1 MNNTCCPECLSSPKT
16 ILKSESSVLPLHLRL
31 TPSTLCPPSS
41 QPGVDCLEADRESK
55 EVLHSLSLLPSFLP
69 CAIMIG
75 LMNRDQASAA
85 ALPVVTSW
93 VKPGVWAG
101 TGHVTSLQHQE
112 VHAFLNLLEDSYLQ
126 QFFATDLCF
135 QISDKYLLAMALIYF
150 QRAGLQLSEYTHS
163 NLFLAL
169 YLANDMEEDREDP
182 KYEILPW
189 ALGGGW
195 RKLVPS
201 FLRQRDQL
209 WARMGY
215 RAAVSWHSCEEIMA
229 KEPSHWAWT
238 RERPAHHGG
247 ARRGS
252 PQGDQSC
259 SAALSRVSDLSPL
272 GCSIC
277 GCWVQW
283 DQSPF
288 PPREPSPRQNSSK
301 QRSLQQQSPKQPP
314 PAQSLPILSLAPWP
328 RNFFLILP
336 PMLQLEPG
344 TYTLQILPELAAT
357 TSPASWQ

>member
-1 MNNTCCPECLSSPKT
+1 
-16 ILKSESSVLPLHLRL
+16 
-31 TPSTLCPPSS
+31 
-41 QPGVDCLEADRESK
+41 
-55 EVLHSLSLLPSFLP
+55 
-69 CAIMIG
+69 MIS
-75 LMNRDQASAA
+75 LMNRGLESAA
-85 ALPVVTSW
+85 VLPAVTSW

-101 TGHVTSLQHQE
+101 TGHLPSHQCQE
-112 VHAFLNLLEDSYLQ
+112 VQAFLNLLEDSYLQ

-189 ALGGGW
+189 ALGRGW

-201 FLRQRDQL
+201 FLRRRDQL

-215 RAAVSWHSCEEIMA
+215 RAAVSRHCCEEVMA

-247 ARRGS
+247 AHRGS
-252 PQGDQSC
+252 PQGDRSC
-259 SAALSRVSDLSPL
+259 SAIMSHVSNLSPL
-272 GCSIC
+272 GCSVC
-277 GCWVQW
+277 GCWVRW
-283 DQSPF
+283 GHSPF
-288 PPREPSPRQNSSK
+288 PPKQPSPKQNSLK
-301 QRSLQQQSPKQPP
+301 QRPPQQHSPKQPP
-314 PAQSLPILSLAPWP
+314 PTRSLPALSLAPWP

-344 TYTLQILPELAAT
+344 TYTLQSECGEEGRGKG
-357 TSPASWQ
+357 WCVWFCF

>member
-1 MNNTCCPECLSSPKT
+1 M
-16 ILKSESSVLPLHLRL
+16 
-31 TPSTLCPPSS
+31 
-41 QPGVDCLEADRESK
+41 
-55 EVLHSLSLLPSFLP
+55 
-69 CAIMIG
+69 MIN
-75 LMNRDQASAA
+75 LMNRGQDFIA
-85 ALPVVTSW
+85 ALPAVTSW

-101 TGHVTSLQHQE
+101 NGHLPSRQHQE
-112 VHAFLNLLEDSYLQ
+112 VHTFLSLLEDSYLQ
-126 QFFATDLCF
+126 QFFATDLCY

-150 QRAGLQLSEYTHS
+150 QRAGLQLTEYTHS

-189 ALGGGW
+189 ALGQGW

-215 RAAVSWHSCEEIMA
+215 RAAVSRQCCEEVMA

-252 PQGDQSC
+252 PQADQNC
-259 SAALSRVSDLSPL
+259 SAVMSHVSSLSPL
-272 GCSIC
+272 GCSVC
-277 GCWVQW
+277 GCWVRW
-283 DQSPF
+283 DHSPF
-288 PPREPSPRQNSSK
+288 LPKQPSPKENSLK
-301 QRSLQQQSPKQPP
+301 QLPPQQQSPTKLPP
-314 PAQSLPILSLAPWP
+314 NRSFPTLSLAPWP

-344 TYTLQILPELAAT
+344 TYTLQIMPELAAVT
-357 TSPASWQ
+357 TSPASWQSIR

>member
-1 MNNTCCPECLSSPKT
+1 
-16 ILKSESSVLPLHLRL
+16 
-31 TPSTLCPPSS
+31 
-41 QPGVDCLEADRESK
+41 
-55 EVLHSLSLLPSFLP
+55 
-69 CAIMIG
+69 MIS
-75 LMNRDQASAA
+75 LMNRSQDSAA
-85 ALPVVTSW
+85 ALPAVTSW

-101 TGHVTSLQHQE
+101 TGNLPSRQRQE
-112 VHAFLNLLEDSYLQ
+112 VLAFLNLLEDSYLQ
-126 QFFATDLCF
+126 QFFATDRCF
-135 QISDKYLLAMALIYF
+135 QISDKYLLAMVLIYF

-189 ALGGGW
+189 ALGRGW

-215 RAAVSWHSCEEIMA
+215 RAAVSRHCCEEAMA

-252 PQGDQSC
+252 PQGDQNHPAVMPGIS
-259 SAALSRVSDLSPL
+259 SLSPL
-272 GCSIC
+272 GCSVC

-283 DQSPF
+283 GCSPF
-288 PPREPSPRQNSSK
+288 PPKQLSPKQNPFK
-301 QRSLQQQSPKQPP
+301 QQQSPKQPP
-314 PAQSLPILSLAPWP
+314 PVQSLPTLSLAPWP
-328 RNFFLILP
+328 RKFFLVLP
-336 PMLQLEPG
+336 PMLHLEPG
-344 TYTLQILPELAAT
+344 SYTLQIMPELAAAAF
-357 TSPASWQ
+357 PASWQSVG